1 MMPRFLLAG
10 ALALLLAGGVAAQ
23 TPRILVQSSPLAGF
37 RYYDAG
43 ALWEEMKVGDAL
55 TLVREPGN
63 PYDANAVRVEWNGRK
78 LGYVPQRDNADVAR
92 QLDRGAPLKARI
104 SRLQMSRSPSKRIE
118 FEIYVDL

>member
-1 MMPRFLLAG
+1 MPRFLLAG